1 MVNQGDKVKIGQPLV
16 QVDFDKVKE
25 EGFDPTIIMV
35 VTNTQDYL
43 DVIPVS
49 KDVISDKEEC
59 IKIVL

>member
-1 MVNQGDKVKIGQPLV
+1 MVNQGDKVKLGQPLV

-49 KDVISDKEEC
+49 KDAISDKEEC
-59 IKIVL
+59 INIVL

>member
-1 MVNQGDKVKIGQPLV
+1 MKIGQPLV

-49 KDVISDKEEC
+49 KDVTSDKEEC
-59 IKIVL
+59 INIVL